1 MMATRMS
8 VEGVSPPTQFLAEQE
23 KPPTPWKTW
32 KTVFENYMLAIRGDT
47 FSDARQRILPL
58 HCIGSGARRVYE
70 SLPVEIKQEG
80 ESAYNFTL
88 RRLSGFYEPK
98 VNVIMERYNLRQ
110 RFQGESESTVHYV
123 DALRGLAVLY
133 NFEDITDELIRYLV
147 VERTIHP
154 VPCKKSLQDTRLTL
168 DKVLSQAEAY
178 ESAAETPAL

>member
-1 MMATRMS
+1 MPDNGFCPYTASR
-8 VEGVSPPTQFLAEQE
+8 
-23 KPPTPWKTW
+23 
-32 KTVFENYMLAIRGDT
+32 
-47 FSDARQRILPL
+47 
-58 HCIGSGARRVYE
+58 SGARRVYE

-168 DKVLSQAEAY
+168 DKVLAEAY